1 MMEVKS
7 KKKFRPSLSTSI
19 LIGLVLGI
27 LCGIFFGEYCSFLK
41 IFGDGFIM
49 LLQMTILPYIVVSLI
64 LGIGRLTYE
73 EAKLLAAKAGILML
87 IFWGISFFIVLVM
100 PLSFPEWETAA
111 FFSTSLVETPKK
123 VDFLKIYIPA
133 NPFYALANNLVP
145 AVVLFSILFGVVLM
159 GIKEKEPLIH
169 ALAVAADALIKVT
182 NLIVKLTPYG
192 VFAISAAA
200 AGTMTVE
207 EFGRLQVY
215 FITYNLA
222 ALFVTFWLLP
232 MLLTAVTPFKYKDV
246 VGMSKDAMAT
256 AFTTGNLFVVL
267 TVLTENCK
275 ALFKKYNLVEEKT
288 DSYVDVIIPV
298 SFNFPNVGKLLM
310 LLFILFAA
318 WFSGTSLS
326 LKQYPTFVFAGLL
339 SFFGGVDV
347 AMPFMLDLM
356 RIPSDLYQLYV
367 VTGILNGRF
376 ATLLA
381 AMNLLVFTI
390 LATCGLTGALSIN
403 KKRMMN
409 YVATTLVL
417 TLAVVGSSRLYL
429 SQFVKNEYTEDKALV
444 QMHLLVEPM
453 KAKVHKELPPK
464 PPPHD
469 PKKSRLDEIRERG
482 VLRVGYLKDRLPY
495 AFLNTKGQLVGFD
508 IEMAHGLARDLGVK
522 VEFYLLDRKKYAE
535 QLNAGYCDI
544 IMSGLR
550 ITPKDATE
558 LTFSHSYLD
567 ETFAFIVK
575 DHLRD
580 EFSTRE
586 AVKGLESPRIGVLDD
601 PYMIW
606 LIQYYLPTAK
616 IVKVKSPRE
625 FFRKKTK
632 DVDAFFFTAEAGSAW
647 TLLYP
652 DYSAVVPQPD
662 VASIPMAYPVPQGE
676 KKLLDF
682 VNSWLDLRKKDTS
695 IQKVFNHW
703 ILGQGAKEKKP
714 RWSIIRDMLHWVD

>member
-1 MMEVKS
+1 MEVKP
-7 KKKFRPSLSTSI
+7 KKKFRPSLATSI

-27 LCGIFFGEYCSFLK
+27 LCGVFFGEYCSFLE
-41 IFGDGFIM
+41 IFGDGFIK

-64 LGIGRLTYE
+64 LGIGRMTYK

-87 IFWGISFFIVLVM
+87 IFWGISFFMVLVM

-111 FFSTSLVETPKK
+111 FFSTSLVEVPQK
-123 VDFLKIYIPA
+123 VDFLQIYIPA

-159 GIKEKEPLIH
+159 GIKEKEALIH
-169 ALAVAADALIKVT
+169 ALDVAAEALIRVT

-215 FITYNLA
+215 FITFNLA
-222 ALFVTFWLLP
+222 ALFLTFWVLP

-275 ALFKKYNLVEEKT
+275 TLFKKYDLIEERT

-298 SFNFPNVGKLLM
+298 SFNFPTTGKLLM

-318 WFSGTSLS
+318 WFSGSSLS
-326 LKQYPTFVFAGLL
+326 LQQYPTFIFSGLL

-356 RIPSDLYQLYV
+356 RLPSDLYQLYV

-390 LATCGLTGALSIN
+390 LATCALSGSLSIN
-403 KKRMMN
+403 KKKVMN
-409 YVATTLVL
+409 YVITTLVL
-417 TLAVVGSSRLYL
+417 TVAVVGGSRLYF
-429 SQFVKNEYTEDKALV
+429 SHFVKNVYTEDEALV
-444 QMHLLVEPM
+444 KMHLLSQPVQAE
-453 KAKVHKELPPK
+453 VYKELPAR
-464 PPPHD
+464 PPYHD
-469 PKKSRLDEIRERG
+469 PNTSYLDQILVRG
-482 VLRVGYLKDRLPY
+482 TLRVGYLKDRLPY
-495 AFLNTKGQLVGFD
+495 AFVNKKGQLVGFD
-508 IEMAHGLARDLGVK
+508 IEMAHELAREMGVSL
-522 VEFYLLDRKKYAE
+522 EFYLLERGKVEE

-544 IMSGLR
+544 FMSGSR
-550 ITPKDATE
+550 ITPQKA
-558 LTFSHSYLD
+558 LKVTFSQPYLD
-567 ETFAFIVK
+567 ETIAFVVK

-580 EFSTRE
+580 RFSSPQARLKLE
-586 AVKGLESPRIGVLDD
+586 APKVGTFKD
-601 PYMIW
+601 PY
-606 LIQYYLPTAK
+606 LLRLLEYYLPQAERVELET
-616 IVKVKSPRE
+616 PRD
-625 FFRKKTK
+625 FFTKKK
-632 DVDAFFFTAEAGSAW
+632 GDLDALIFTAEAGSAW

-652 DYSAVVPQPD
+652 DYTVVVPVPD
-662 VASIPMAYPVPQGE
+662 TVSRPMAYVIPRGD

-682 VNSWLDLRKKDTS
+682 VNSWLALKKKDRT
-695 IQKVFNHW
+695 IEILFNHW
-703 ILGQGAKEKKP
+703 ILGEGAKVTKP
-714 RWSIIRDMLHWVD
+714 RWSIIRDVLHWVD

>member
-1 MMEVKS
+1 MTEEK

-27 LCGIFFGEYCSFLK
+27 LCGIFFGEYCGFLK
-41 IFGDGFIM
+41 VFGDGFIM
-49 LLQMTILPYIVVSLI
+49 LLQMTIVPYIVVSLI

-87 IFWGISFFIVLVM
+87 IFWGISFFVVLMM

-111 FFSTSLVETPKK
+111 FFSTSLVEPPKK
-123 VDFLKIYIPA
+123 VDFLQIYIPA

-145 AVVLFSILFGVVLM
+145 AVVLFSILLGVVLM
-159 GIKEKEPLIH
+159 GIEKKEPLIH
-169 ALAVAADALIKVT
+169 ALAVLADALIKVT
-182 NLIVKLTPYG
+182 NLIVKLTPFG

-215 FITYNLA
+215 FITFNLA
-222 ALFVTFWLLP
+222 ALFLTFWILP
-232 MLLTAVTPFKYKDV
+232 MLLHALTPFKYRDV

-275 ALFKKYNLVEEKT
+275 ALFRRYDLVQEKT

-318 WFSGTSLS
+318 WFSGTTLS
-326 LKQYPTFVFAGLL
+326 LKQYFTFVSSGLL

-367 VTGILNGRF
+367 VTGIINGRF

-390 LATCGLTGALSIN
+390 LGTCALTGSLSIS
-403 KKRMMN
+403 KKRVMN

-417 TLAVVGSSRLYL
+417 TLAVVGGSRLYF
-429 SQFVKNEYTEDKALV
+429 SRFVKNEYTEDKALV
-444 QMHLLVEPM
+444 QMHLLTRPL

-464 PPPHD
+464 PPPD
-469 PKKSRLDEIRERG
+469 DSKKPLLDEIQERG
-482 VLRVGYLKDRLPY
+482 ILRVGYLRDRLPY
-495 AFLNTKGQLVGFD
+495 AFINNKAQLVGFD
-508 IEMAHGLARDLGVK
+508 IEMAHELAKELGVK
-522 VEFYLLDRKKYAE
+522 LEFYLLDREKEEE
-535 QLNAGYCDI
+535 QLNEGYCDI
-544 IMSGLR
+544 IMSGTR
-550 ITPKDATE
+550 VTPKRATE
-558 LTFSHSYLD
+558 MTFSNSYLD
-567 ETFAFIVK
+567 ETLAFIVR
-575 DHLRD
+575 DHKRD
-580 EFSTRE
+580 KFSTRK
-586 AVKGLESPRIGVLDD
+586 AVLALESPRIGVFED
-601 PYMIW
+601 PYTVR
-606 LIQYYLPTAK
+606 LIQDYLPQAK
-616 IVKVKSPRE
+616 IVKLKTPRE
-625 FFRKKTK
+625 FFKKK
-632 DVDAFFFTAEAGSAW
+632 GENLDAFLFTAEAGSAW

-652 DYSAVVPQPD
+652 EYSAVVPQPD
-662 VASIPMAYPVPQGE
+662 VASIPLAYPVSRGDR
-676 KKLLDF
+676 KMLDF
-682 VNSWLDLRKKDTS
+682 VNSWLDLKKKDRT
-695 IQKVFNHW
+695 VENLFNHW
-703 ILGQGAKEKKP
+703 IFGQGAKEEKP
-714 RWSIIRDMLHWVD
+714 RWSIIRDVLHWVD

>member
-1 MMEVKS
+1 MEVKP
-7 KKKFRPSLSTSI
+7 KKRFRPSLSTSI

-27 LCGIFFGEYCSFLK
+27 LCGVFLGEYCSFLK

-49 LLQMTILPYIVVSLI
+49 LLQMTILPYIVVALI

-73 EAKLLAAKAGILML
+73 EAKLLAAKTGILLL
-87 IFWGISFFIVLVM
+87 IFWGISFFVVLVM

-111 FFSTSLVETPKK
+111 FFSTSLVEPPKK
-123 VDFLKIYIPA
+123 VNFLRIYIPA

-169 ALAVAADALIKVT
+169 ALDVASEALIKVT

-200 AGTMTVE
+200 AGTMTVD

-215 FITYNLA
+215 FITFNLA
-222 ALFVTFWLLP
+222 ALFLTFWILP
-232 MLLTAVTPFKYKDV
+232 MLLTAVTPFKYRDV

-267 TVLTENCK
+267 AVLTENCK
-275 ALFKKYNLVEEKT
+275 TLFKEYDLVEEKT

-298 SFNFPNVGKLLM
+298 SFNFPTTGKLLM

-318 WFSGTSLS
+318 WFSGSTLS
-326 LKQYPTFVFAGLL
+326 MKQYPTFVFSGLL

-390 LATCGLTGALSIN
+390 LATCALTGSLLIN
-403 KKRMMN
+403 KKRVMN
-409 YVATTLVL
+409 YLATTLVL
-417 TLAVVGSSRLYL
+417 TVAVVGGSRLYF
-429 SQFVKNEYTEDKALV
+429 SHFVKNVYTEDEAFV
-444 QMHLLVEPM
+444 QMHLLSKPL

-469 PKKSRLDEIRERG
+469 PQKSLLEEIGERG
-482 VLRVGYLKDRLPY
+482 LLRVGYLKDKLPY
-495 AFLNTKGQLVGFD
+495 AFVN
-508 IEMAHGLARDLGVK
+508 
-522 VEFYLLDRKKYAE
+522 AE
-535 QLNAGYCDI
+535 G
-544 IMSGLR
+544 
-550 ITPKDATE
+550 
-558 LTFSHSYLD
+558 
-567 ETFAFIVK
+567 
-575 DHLRD
+575 
-580 EFSTRE
+580 
-586 AVKGLESPRIGVLDD
+586 
-601 PYMIW
+601 
-606 LIQYYLPTAK
+606 
-616 IVKVKSPRE
+616 
-625 FFRKKTK
+625 
-632 DVDAFFFTAEAGSAW
+632 
-647 TLLYP
+647 
-652 DYSAVVPQPD
+652 
-662 VASIPMAYPVPQGE
+662 
-676 KKLLDF
+676 
-682 VNSWLDLRKKDTS
+682 
-695 IQKVFNHW
+695 
-703 ILGQGAKEKKP
+703 
-714 RWSIIRDMLHWVD
+714 

>member
-1 MMEVKS
+1 MPEEK
-7 KKKFRPSLSTSI
+7 KKKFRPSLATSI

-27 LCGIFFGEYCSFLK
+27 LCGVFFGEYCSFLE
-41 IFGDGFIM
+41 IFGDGFIK

-64 LGIGRLTYE
+64 LGIGRMTFK

-87 IFWGISFFIVLVM
+87 IFWGISFFMVLVM

-111 FFSTSLVETPKK
+111 FFSTSLVEVPQK
-123 VDFLKIYIPA
+123 VDFLQIYIPA

-159 GIKEKEPLIH
+159 GIKEKDPLIH
-169 ALAVAADALIKVT
+169 ALDVAAEALIKVT

-215 FITYNLA
+215 FITFNLA
-222 ALFVTFWLLP
+222 ALFLTFWVLP

-275 ALFKKYNLVEEKT
+275 TLFKKYDLAEERT

-298 SFNFPNVGKLLM
+298 SFNFPTTGKLLM

-318 WFSGTSLS
+318 WFSGSSLS
-326 LKQYPTFVFAGLL
+326 MKQYPTFIFSGLL

-347 AMPFMLDLM
+347 AMPFMLDLL
-356 RIPSDLYQLYV
+356 RLPADLYQLYV

-390 LATCGLTGALSIN
+390 LATCALSGSLSIN
-403 KKRMMN
+403 KKRVMN
-409 YVATTLVL
+409 YVITTLVL
-417 TLAVVGSSRLYL
+417 TVAVVGGSRLYF
-429 SQFVKNEYTEDKALV
+429 SHFVKNEYTEDEALV
-444 QMHLLVEPM
+444 KMHLLTRPVE
-453 KAKVHKELPPK
+453 AEVYTELPAR
-464 PPPHD
+464 PPYHD
-469 PKKSRLDEIRERG
+469 PNTSSLDRILARG
-482 VLRVGYLKDRLPY
+482 TLRVGYTKDRLPY
-495 AFLNTKGQLVGFD
+495 VFVNKKGQLVGFD
-508 IEMAHGLARDLGVK
+508 IEMAHDLARELGVSLEFFLLERGK
-522 VEFYLLDRKKYAE
+522 VEE

-544 IMSGLR
+544 VMAGLR
-550 ITPKDATE
+550 ITPQKA
-558 LTFSHSYLD
+558 LKVTFSQPYLD
-567 ETFAFIVK
+567 ETIAFVVK
-575 DHLRD
+575 DHLR
-580 EFSTRE
+580 ESFSNRQDLLKQE
-586 AVKGLESPRIGVLDD
+586 SLRIGLIKDPYILDLVRSYLPQAKLVQLQSPRD
-601 PYMIW
+601 
-606 LIQYYLPTAK
+606 
-616 IVKVKSPRE
+616 
-625 FFRKKTK
+625 FFRKKK
-632 DVDAFFFTAEAGSAW
+632 GDLDALLFTAEAGSAW

-652 DYSAVVPQPD
+652 EYTVVVPQPD
-662 VASIPMAYPVPQGE
+662 TISIPLAYAIPRGDRQFS
-676 KKLLDF
+676 DF
-682 VNSWLDLRKKDTS
+682 LNSWLALKKTDGT
-695 IQKVFNHW
+695 IEKLFNHW
-703 ILGQGAKEKKP
+703 ILGEGAKETKP
-714 RWSIIRDMLHWVD
+714 RWSVIRNVLHWVK